1 MRVHHPV
8 RGLVALLLACGGGAI
23 VALAAGTTVTV
34 DYSKPKQTLA
44 GFAGL
49 SIIRGG
55 SMLCEFEPSPGAY
68 NFNHYLIQSEMSWIN
83 RVKAAYGV
91 AQTMV
96 TTWTPP
102 AFMKDNGSCSNGGTV
117 LTQYYPDLAN
127 TMVLWMQ
134 DAQATIGSP
143 IDVWSVQNEPDQS
156 PSYDSANYTPAQFI
170 AFVTGYLKPA
180 MVNAGLTTKLTV
192 PEPSIWGGPSYYDS
206 NWGFPIL
213 QNQPQMDADI
223 DIMSTHDYGANYD
236 LSSPSQ
242 AALQYQKP
250 IWQTEV
256 YRGRRYDGSISDALQ
271 SADSIHGALNG
282 GNFSAWF
289 YWWTMD
295 FSGKNQGLID
305 YSNTAWTYQIPKRTY
320 VIGNFSRFM
329 RPGSVVLTSSSTS
342 SSIQATAVRPT
353 SGTVAVVLTNTS
365 KQAISTTVTF
375 TGASTL
381 PASVTPYRTSAT
393 ENQAQLSPIAVSNGS
408 VTITIPAQSVVTLA
422 G

>member
-1 MRVHHPV
+1 
-8 RGLVALLLACGGGAI
+8 
-23 VALAAGTTVTV
+23 
-34 DYSKPKQTLA
+34 
-44 GFAGL
+44 
-49 SIIRGG
+49 
-55 SMLCEFEPSPGAY
+55 
-68 NFNHYLIQSEMSWIN
+68 
-83 RVKAAYGV
+83 
-91 AQTMV
+91 
-96 TTWTPP
+96 
-102 AFMKDNGSCSNGGTV
+102 
-117 LTQYYPDLAN
+117 
-127 TMVLWMQ
+127 
-134 DAQATIGSP
+134 
-143 IDVWSVQNEPDQS
+143 
-156 PSYDSANYTPAQFI
+156 
-170 AFVTGYLKPA
+170 
-180 MVNAGLTTKLTV
+180 
-192 PEPSIWGGPSYYDS
+192 IWGGPSYYDS

-342 SSIQATAVRPT
+342 SSIQATA
-353 SGTVAVVLTNTS
+353 
-365 KQAISTTVTF
+365 
-375 TGASTL
+375 
-381 PASVTPYRTSAT
+381 
-393 ENQAQLSPIAVSNGS
+393 
-408 VTITIPAQSVVTLA
+408 
-422 G
+422 